1 MRCFFACDSAHGV
14 VLALAVEL
22 VSIKRTSLPVANLRR
37 YFGVRVLRGIGL
49 TMNLFIGG
57 LAFAGHDKGHETQ
70 VKLGV
75 LGVLGGSLI
84 ARLLGSAPLLRGGRV
99 P

>member
-14 VLALAVEL
+14 VLALAAEL

-70 VKLGV
+70 VKLGA
-75 LGVLGGSLI
+75 LGASLI